1 MEQVKK
7 KSPFFDQKSWKTFFL
22 SIVEK
27 VQNFFKPVNKDII
40 QLKVDYGMMPTPDNS
55 YIRYAKYYYPIKNYH
70 KGTILTLTGRREFI
84 EEYKEV
90 NLDFLN
96 RSYKIF
102 TFDWRG
108 QGGSKRTLSDSEKGH
123 IDDYSTYI
131 KDLTQ
136 FINQIVLP
144 DLETPLYIFAHSMG
158 GNIALR
164 YVLEQLITPVKG
176 IILSAPMVDI
186 RTAPYHPKV
195 ARALSKAMMLTGYRE
210 KYIFGDKLNG
220 PEFEP
225 FEENPFTHDAD
236 QFSKRRKIQMKHDQ
250 YLVRGY
256 TFGWLE
262 ATFKSI
268 AALHKLLENKK
279 IDMPMLLLSPEN
291 DPVIKNEAYK
301 DILKTFTNGQIK
313 IYPNT
318 RHCLLDESTET
329 RKNIWTDID
338 AFLHVVNPIKN

>member
-7 KSPFFDQKSWKTFFL
+7 KLPFFSQKSWKLFFL
-22 SIVEK
+22 SIVNK
-27 VQNFFKPVNKDII
+27 IQNFFKPVDKEII

-55 YIRYAKYYYPIKNYH
+55 YIRFAKYYYPIKNYH
-70 KGTILTLTGRREFI
+70 KGTMLVLMGRREFI

-96 RSYKIF
+96 RSYKIY

-108 QGGSKRTLSDSEKGH
+108 QGGSKRTLGDPIKGH
-123 IDDYSTYI
+123 IDDYGTYL
-131 KDLTQ
+131 KDLIQ

-144 DLETPLYIFAHSMG
+144 DLEAPLYMFAHSMG

-164 YVLEQLITPVKG
+164 YILEQTITPVKA
-176 IILSAPMVDI
+176 IILSAPMVDV

-195 ARALSKAMMLTGYRE
+195 ARALAKAMTFTGYKER
-210 KYIFGDKLNG
+210 YIFGEKLTP

-225 FEENPFTHDAD
+225 FDENPFTNDAD
-236 QFSKRRKIQMKHDQ
+236 QFSKRRKIQMKYDQ
-250 YLVRGY
+250 YVVRGY

-262 ATFKSI
+262 ATFQSI
-268 AALHKLLENKK
+268 AALHKLLQNKK
-279 IDMPMLLLSPEN
+279 IDIPMLLLSPEN
-291 DPVIKNEAYK
+291 DPVIRNEVYQ
-301 DILKTFTNGQIK
+301 DVLKTFINGQLK

-318 RHCLLDESTET
+318 RHCLLDESTEM
-329 RKNIWTDID
+329 RKIIWNDID
-338 AFLHVVNPIKN
+338 NFLNVIDSAKH